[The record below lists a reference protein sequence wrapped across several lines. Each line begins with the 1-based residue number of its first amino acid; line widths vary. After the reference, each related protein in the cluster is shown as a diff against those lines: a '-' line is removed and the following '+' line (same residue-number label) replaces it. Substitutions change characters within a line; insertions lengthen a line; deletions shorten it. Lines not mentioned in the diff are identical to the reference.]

1 MTQSEDTLRQE
12 LAAAV
17 VVVILGIFMFNC
29 YADVGG
35 TRHICRAGPA
45 SASSS
50 SWPRPVS
57 LTVLVLVF
65 VFLAPKKE
73 NSQGLLSL
81 GKTVSS
87 ATTNTSNSSS
97 GAAAAN
103 RDQIMPLWDVDAALG

>member
-1 MTQSEDTLRQE
+1 MTQSEDTLRPE
-12 LAAAV
+12 LAAVA

-87 ATTNTSNSSS
+87 ATTNTSSSS
-97 GAAAAN
+97 EPRPNYAT
-103 RDQIMPLWDVDAALG
+103 LGR